1 MGNGVVG
8 VDATIIR
15 GLDTRVKQFA
25 KYLIERSIQKMPID
39 AADVVI
45 KAKEFGLVETI
56 HCTDENHEV
65 WEHLPVE
72 LGDDIYTLIKE
83 LD

>member
-1 MGNGVVG
+1 MGNGIIG
-8 VDATIIR
+8 VEATVIR
-15 GLDTRVKQFA
+15 GLDNRVKEFA

-39 AADVVI
+39 ILA
-45 KAKEFGLVETI
+45 KAKEHGLVEVI
-56 HCTDENHEV
+56 HCTDENIEV

-72 LGDDIYTLIKE
+72 LGDDIYMLIKE